1 MKKGFVFTMYII
13 VLLVLFSSC
22 QDKAKNHVI
31 QLVRE
36 WEGKEILFP
45 LNSVFTIQGK
55 DTIEHSGDNC
65 DYKIVTYID
74 SIGCT
79 SCKLQLQNWKDFI
92 SKIDSL
98 NHDKVSFF
106 FYFHPKDKSELRFI
120 FQRDSFE
127 YPICLDEN
135 DSFNKLNHFPS
146 DMTFQTFLLNRN
158 NKVLAIGNPI
168 HNPKI
173 KELYIKIIRGE
184 SIEIENESKDIKTEV
199 ATDKVAISLGD
210 FDWQK
215 EQKAIFTLKNIGD
228 KLLIIQD
235 VSTSC
240 GCTSVNYPKAPIQP
254 HGEISLEVVYKAD
267 HPEHFSKTITVYCNA
282 ESSPVKLS
290 ISGNAE

>member
-1 MKKGFVFTMYII
+1 M
-13 VLLVLFSSC
+13 
-22 QDKAKNHVI
+22 
-31 QLVRE
+31 
-36 WEGKEILFP
+36 
-45 LNSVFTIQGK
+45 
-55 DTIEHSGDNC
+55 
-65 DYKIVTYID
+65 
-74 SIGCT
+74 
-79 SCKLQLQNWKDFI
+79 
-92 SKIDSL
+92 
-98 NHDKVSFF
+98 
-106 FYFHPKDKSELRFI
+106 
-120 FQRDSFE
+120 
-127 YPICLDEN
+127 DEN

-146 DMTFQTFLLNRN
+146 DMTFQTFLLNWN

-173 KELYIKIIRGE
+173 RELYIRIIRGE

-199 ATDKVAISLGD
+199 ATDKVAISLGA
-210 FDWQK
+210 FDWRK

-240 GCTSVNYPKAPIQP
+240 GCTSVNYPKEPIQP
-254 HGEISLEVVYKAD
+254 HGEIGLEVVYKAD

>member
-1 MKKGFVFTMYII
+1 MKKGFVFTMYIM
-13 VLLVLFSSC
+13 VLLILFSSC
-22 QDKAKNHVI
+22 QNKTKNHVI

-36 WEGKEILFP
+36 WEGKEIQFP
-45 LNSVFTIQGK
+45 PNSVFTIQGK
-55 DTIEHSGDNC
+55 DTIKHSGDNC

-92 SKIDSL
+92 LKMDSL
-98 NHDKVSFF
+98 NHDKVSFLF
-106 FYFHPKDKSELRFI
+106 CFYPKDKSELRFI

-173 KELYIKIIRGE
+173 RELYVKIIRGE
-184 SIEIENESKDIKTEV
+184 SIAIENESKDIKTEV
-199 ATDKVAISLGD
+199 ATDKVSILLGV

-215 EQKAIFTLKNIGD
+215 
-228 KLLIIQD
+228 
-235 VSTSC
+235 
-240 GCTSVNYPKAPIQP
+240 
-254 HGEISLEVVYKAD
+254 
-267 HPEHFSKTITVYCNA
+267 
-282 ESSPVKLS
+282 VK
-290 ISGNAE
+290 